1 MNKRKNN
8 SSLMR
13 NSIIILTGVCFAVV
27 VTFLINN
34 FIIHRWYREESV
46 ENRRSFFRQITEK
59 IQEEE
64 NSIVNLTDSILSNN
78 VVLDYLRADV
88 LGERWDRLAGVK
100 QFASGLMKLNGNIEA
115 VCIRDENGEVIA
127 MQGTKYAPLPEED
140 ARNAGQRFTNRISVS
155 GENIYYFYTGIP
167 VYERT
172 EMKNYVRA
180 GDVSLL
186 FNTSW
191 LKETLRLA
199 ASAFSE
205 ENTYLAVW
213 DRNGHVL
220 TYVGN
225 PQIYEEYIQEQ
236 QPSRYLYFQEE
247 LEGSGWSICSITRQ
261 ASFME
266 YINQVQVVNLVTY
279 AVVIAA
285 LVWMCFMMY
294 HKVIKSIRRQ
304 LEFVANYTKDTSQR
318 MEVWD
323 KSEFGELE
331 QELNEMLDKME
342 ELNRNIL
349 KEKEERIHLEYAKKQ
364 TEMIAYKNQIN
375 PHFMFNTLECLR
387 GMALYRGEK
396 EIARLTEAMAR
407 MFQYNVKGEEIVTVK
422 EMLQSIRDYAVI
434 INYRFMGKITVQIEA
449 EDEAYPYRIPK
460 MIVQPFVEN
469 AVRHGLEPRVGK
481 GSVQLKIACLGEK
494 LRIVIEDDGV
504 GMSQEQRAY
513 QQQKLAPIK
522 NPGWQSIPEREIGVA
537 NVARRINLFY
547 GEDYRLEF
555 SGQEGKGT
563 TVTMELPKE
572 LPGGREESR

>member
-8 SSLMR
+8 SSLMQ
-13 NSIIILTGVCFAVV
+13 NSIIILAGVCFTIV

-34 FIIHRWYREESV
+34 FIIHGWYREESV

-88 LGERWDRLAGVK
+88 LGERWDKLAGVK
-100 QFASGLMKLNGNIEA
+100 QFASGLMKLNGSIEA
-115 VCIRDENGEVIA
+115 VCIRDQNGEVIA

-140 ARNAGQRFTNRISVS
+140 ARNAGQRFTNRIRVS
-155 GENIYYFYTGIP
+155 GENIYYFYTSIP

-172 EMKNYVRA
+172 EMKDYVRA
-180 GDVSLL
+180 GDVALL

-225 PQIYEEYIQEQ
+225 PQIYEEYLQEQ

-247 LEGSGWSICSITRQ
+247 LEESGWSICSITRQ

-266 YINQVQVVNLVTY
+266 YINQVQVVNLLTY

-294 HKVIKSIRRQ
+294 QKVIKSIRRQ

-407 MFQYNVKGEEIVTVK
+407 MFQYNVKGEEIVTVR

-449 EDEAYPYRIPK
+449 EEEVYPYRIPK

-504 GMSQEQRAY
+504 GMSEEQRIY

-522 NPGWQSIPEREIGVA
+522 NPGQQSIPEKEIGVA

-572 LPGGREESR
+572 LPEGREESR